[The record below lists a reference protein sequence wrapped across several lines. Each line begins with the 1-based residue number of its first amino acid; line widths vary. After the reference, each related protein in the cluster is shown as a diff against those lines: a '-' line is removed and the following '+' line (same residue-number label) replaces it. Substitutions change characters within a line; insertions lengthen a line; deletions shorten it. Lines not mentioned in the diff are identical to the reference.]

1 MTAITSSRARI
12 RMGRSFIPVIHNR
25 DPFILVEGPR
35 GTLKTITHLNIL
47 MMRAAQY
54 PGLKWYIWRSTRA
67 LLSTTV
73 LPSFE
78 KYVVPLWNQVEG
90 MRLTNPNAR
99 PAQRSEYIFEN
110 GSVFYPIGL
119 DDVLRGTSSEGAGG
133 YLAEAIELDH
143 VDQAVA
149 LSGMMREPGI
159 PFHSI
164 IVDVNPGPPGHWT
177 NQTAEPCS
185 DAIRRVVTPADY
197 ERLQQYNC
205 KPAKDPQKRWKRIV
219 TKIIDNPYFFDTTT
233 WAHTTEGAEYMKN
246 LGALTPG
253 SHLHARWIDG
263 VWQAAVGSVFPEF
276 REEVHVVEPFRVPAE
291 WPVFLGIDFG
301 YDHPCAVLWLTI
313 GPAGTVYVIDE
324 IHRSGMDIPTVAGEI
339 FERNK
344 GRNIVQRFADPRD
357 GWKHTQG
364 QPVPLSEQLA
374 AHGLGMFAKWPAAQK
389 EAKNA
394 QVENV
399 RRYLTEGRLKVFRGC
414 PMTVQEFQ
422 SWSFKRDSKGLM
434 LVGDDQ
440 YEDRNNDAMDVLMGM
455 LAAGI
460 EQMSRP
466 HLAGSGLAVPGVEV
480 VQIRRR

>member
-1 MTAITSSRARI
+1 MTATTPNRARI
-12 RMGRSFIPVIHNR
+12 QMGRSFIPVIHNH

-54 PGLKWYIWRSTRA
+54 PGLKWYIWRSTRS

-78 KYVVPLWNQVEG
+78 KYVVPVWNQVEG

-110 GSVFYPIGL
+110 GSVFYPVGL

-133 YLAEAIELDH
+133 YLAEAIELENR
-143 VDQAVA
+143 DQATA
-149 LSGMMREPGI
+149 LAGMMREPGI

-177 NQTAEPCS
+177 NHTAEPCS
-185 DAIRRVVTPADY
+185 DAIRRVETPADY
-197 ERLQQYNC
+197 ERLQAYNC
-205 KPAKDPQKRWKRIV
+205 RPARDPEKHWKRIV
-219 TKIIDNPYFFDTTT
+219 TKIIDNPYFFDTSR
-233 WAHTTEGAEYMKN
+233 WEYTEAGAEYMKN
-246 LGALTPG
+246 LGVLSG
-253 SHLHARWIDG
+253 HLRARWIDG
-263 VWQAAVGSVFPEF
+263 VWQAAAGSVFPEF
-276 REEVHVVEPFRVPAE
+276 REDVHVINPFPVPAS

-324 IHRSGMDIPTVAGEI
+324 IHRSGMDIPTVAAEI
-339 FERNK
+339 RERNK
-344 GRNIVQRFADPRD
+344 NRNIVERFADPRD

-364 QPVPLSEQLA
+364 QPTPLSQQLA
-374 AHGLGMFAKWPAAQK
+374 AQGLGLFVKWPAAQK

-399 RRYLTEGRLKVFRGC
+399 RRYLVEGRLKVFRNC

-422 SWSFKRDSKGLM
+422 SWSFKRDTKGNM

-455 LAAGI
+455 LAGGV
-460 EQMSRP
+460 EQRSHA
-466 HLAGSGLAVPGVEV
+466 HLAGVPEIRGAGVELI
-480 VQIRRR
+480 QIRRR